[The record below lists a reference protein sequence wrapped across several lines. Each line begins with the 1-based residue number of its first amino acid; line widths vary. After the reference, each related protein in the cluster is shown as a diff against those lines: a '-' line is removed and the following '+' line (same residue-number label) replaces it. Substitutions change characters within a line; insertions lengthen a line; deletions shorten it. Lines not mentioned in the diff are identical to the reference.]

1 MRCVVLHESPKRI
14 RMKTP
19 LIHMSYRDADLLQ
32 YYIASL
38 PEVKEVSVDERTGN
52 AIVHFRKAS
61 ADDKE
66 RLMKALLAYN
76 PEDEAVTSLVPE
88 ETGREL
94 NREYQEKFIMQVLKH
109 NLYKLFLP
117 APIAIARTV
126 VKSVPFLIKAIKA
139 LCSGH
144 LKVET
149 LDGIAIAASIIRRD
163 FETASSI
170 MFLLD
175 TGEIL
180 EEWTR
185 KKSIGDLARSMSLQV
200 DKAWLYTED
209 GEIQVSINTVKK
221 DDHIIL
227 RNSDII
233 PLDGKVISGEM
244 TVNQSTMTGESEPV
258 VKKAGSYV
266 YAGTVVEEGECIVAV
281 TKESGKGKYDKI
293 VQMIEESEKLKSD
306 TEAKAYHLADS
317 LVPYSLAGFGLTY
330 LFTRNVTKAL
340 SFLMVDYSC
349 AMKLSMPLAVLSAI
363 REAREYGISIKGGKF
378 MEAVAEADTI
388 VFDKT
393 GTLTYATPKLMEI
406 ITFGGENPDEMLRVA
421 ACLEEHYPHSVANA
435 IVDGAKEKGLSHEE
449 LHSKVEYI
457 VAHGVS
463 SYIGKKKVVIG
474 SYHFVIE
481 DEHCLILA
489 DEKEKLDAIK
499 PEYSRIYLA
508 IDGMLTA
515 VLCIFDP
522 VRDEA
527 SLVMDE
533 LHKLGIKNICMM
545 TGDNLKTARAVA
557 EKIGI
562 DEFYAEVLPED
573 KAAYVRKQKEL
584 GHKVVMIGDGVNDS
598 PALSEA
604 DVGVAI
610 EAGAAIAR
618 EIADITISTDNLM
631 RLVTMRKISAALME
645 RIHSNYRFVIGFNS
659 TLIALGLSG
668 IMSPS
673 SSALLHNGST
683 ILTGVKSMTNLLGEQ
698 EL

>member
-1 MRCVVLHESPKRI
+1 
-14 RMKTP
+14 MKTP

-38 PEVKEVSVDERTGN
+38 PEVKEASVDERTGN
-52 AIVHFRKAS
+52 AVVNFRKAS
-61 ADDKE
+61 SDNKE
-66 RLMKALLAYN
+66 RLMKALLAYD

-88 ETGREL
+88 ETGRKL

-117 APIAIARTV
+117 TPISIARTV
-126 VKSVPFLIKAIKA
+126 VKSVPFLIKAAKA
-139 LCSGH
+139 LAGGH

-149 LDGIAIAASIIRRD
+149 LDGIAIAASLARRD

-170 MFLLD
+170 MFLLES
-175 TGEIL
+175 GEIL

-200 DKAWLYTED
+200 DKVWLSTDE
-209 GEIQVSINTVKK
+209 GEIQVSVNAVKK
-221 DDHIIL
+221 GDHIVL

-258 VKKAGSYV
+258 VKKADGYV
-266 YAGTVVEEGECIVAV
+266 YAGTVVEEGECIVEV
-281 TKESGKGKYDKI
+281 TRESGSGKYDKI
-293 VQMIEESEKLKSD
+293 VQMIEESEKLKSN
-306 TEAKAYHLADS
+306 TEAKAYRLADS

-349 AMKLSMPLAVLSAI
+349 AMKLSMPLSVLSAI

-393 GTLTYATPKLMEI
+393 GTLTYAAPKLMEVV
-406 ITFGGENPDEMLRVA
+406 TFGGEDPDEMLRVA

-463 SYIGKKKVVIG
+463 SYIGAKKVVIG

-481 DEHCLILA
+481 DEVCQIPA
-489 DEKEKLDAIK
+489 DEKDRLDDIK

-527 SLVMDE
+527 ALVMKE

-557 EKIGI
+557 AKIGI

-573 KAAYVRKQKEL
+573 KASYVRRQREL
-584 GHKVVMIGDGVNDS
+584 GHKVIMIGDGVNDS

-631 RLVTMRKISAALME
+631 RLVTMRKISAALMD

-683 ILTGVKSMTNLLGEQ
+683 ILTGVKSMTNLLDNQ

>member
-1 MRCVVLHESPKRI
+1 
-14 RMKTP
+14 MKTP

-38 PEVKEVSVDERTGN
+38 PEVKDASVDERTGN
-52 AIVHFRKAS
+52 AVVNFRKAS
-61 ADDKE
+61 SDNKE
-66 RLMKALLAYN
+66 RLMKALLAYD

-88 ETGREL
+88 ETGRKL

-117 APIAIARTV
+117 TPISIARTV
-126 VKSVPFLIKAIKA
+126 VKSVPFLIKAAKA
-139 LCSGH
+139 LAGGH

-149 LDGIAIAASIIRRD
+149 LDGIAIAASLARRD

-170 MFLLD
+170 MFLLES
-175 TGEIL
+175 GEIL

-200 DKAWLYTED
+200 DKVWLSTDE
-209 GEIQVSINTVKK
+209 GEIQVSVNAVKK
-221 DDHIIL
+221 GDHIVL

-258 VKKAGSYV
+258 VKKADGYV
-266 YAGTVVEEGECIVAV
+266 YAGTVVEEGECIVEV
-281 TKESGKGKYDKI
+281 TRESGSGKYDKI
-293 VQMIEESEKLKSD
+293 VQMIEESEKLKSN
-306 TEAKAYHLADS
+306 TEAKAYRLADS

-349 AMKLSMPLAVLSAI
+349 AMKLSMPLSVLSAI

-393 GTLTYATPKLMEI
+393 GTLTYAAPKLMEVV
-406 ITFGGENPDEMLRVA
+406 TFGGEDPDEMLRVA

-463 SYIGKKKVVIG
+463 SYIGAKKVVIG

-481 DEHCLILA
+481 DEGCQIPA
-489 DEKEKLDAIK
+489 DEKDRLDAIK

-527 SLVMDE
+527 ALVMKE

-557 EKIGI
+557 AKIGI

-573 KAAYVRKQKEL
+573 KASYVKKQREL
-584 GHKVVMIGDGVNDS
+584 GHKVIMIGDGVNDS

-631 RLVTMRKISAALME
+631 QLVTMRKISAALMD

-683 ILTGVKSMTNLLGEQ
+683 ILTGVKSMTNLLDNQ

>member
-38 PEVKEVSVDERTGN
+38 PEVKDASVDERTGN
-52 AIVHFRKAS
+52 AVVNFRKAS
-61 ADDKE
+61 SDNKE
-66 RLMKALLAYN
+66 RLMKALLAYD

-88 ETGREL
+88 ETGRKL

-117 APIAIARTV
+117 MPISIARTV
-126 VKSVPFLIKAIKA
+126 VKSVPFLIKAAKA
-139 LCSGH
+139 LAGGH

-149 LDGIAIAASIIRRD
+149 LDGIAIAASLARRD
-163 FETASSI
+163 FATASSI
-170 MFLLD
+170 MFLLES
-175 TGEIL
+175 GEIL

-200 DKAWLYTED
+200 DKVWLSTDE
-209 GEIQVSINTVKK
+209 GEIQVSVNAVRKG
-221 DDHIIL
+221 DHIVL

-258 VKKAGSYV
+258 VKKADGYV
-266 YAGTVVEEGECIVAV
+266 YAGTVVEEGECIVEV
-281 TKESGKGKYDKI
+281 TRESGNGKYDKI
-293 VQMIEESEKLKSD
+293 VQMIEESEKLKSN
-306 TEAKAYHLADS
+306 TEAKAYRLADS

-330 LFTRNVTKAL
+330 LFTGNVTKAL

-349 AMKLSMPLAVLSAI
+349 AMKLSMPLSVLSAI

-393 GTLTYATPKLMEI
+393 GTLTYAAPKLMEV
-406 ITFGGENPDEMLRVA
+406 ITFGGEDPDEMLRVA

-463 SYIGKKKVVIG
+463 SYIGAKKVVIG

-481 DEHCLILA
+481 DEGCQIPA
-489 DEKEKLDAIK
+489 DEKDRLDAIK

-527 SLVMDE
+527 ALVMKE
-533 LHKLGIKNICMM
+533 LHKLGIRNICMM

-557 EKIGI
+557 AKIGI

-573 KAAYVRKQKEL
+573 KASYVRRQREL
-584 GHKVVMIGDGVNDS
+584 GHKVIMIGDGVNDS

-631 RLVTMRKISAALME
+631 RLVTMRKISAALMD

-683 ILTGVKSMTNLLGEQ
+683 ILTGVKSMTNLLDNQ

>member
-1 MRCVVLHESPKRI
+1 
-14 RMKTP
+14 
-19 LIHMSYRDADLLQ
+19 
-32 YYIASL
+32 
-38 PEVKEVSVDERTGN
+38 
-52 AIVHFRKAS
+52 
-61 ADDKE
+61 
-66 RLMKALLAYN
+66 
-76 PEDEAVTSLVPE
+76 
-88 ETGREL
+88 
-94 NREYQEKFIMQVLKH
+94 
-109 NLYKLFLP
+109 
-117 APIAIARTV
+117 
-126 VKSVPFLIKAIKA
+126 
-139 LCSGH
+139 
-144 LKVET
+144 
-149 LDGIAIAASIIRRD
+149 
-163 FETASSI
+163 
-170 MFLLD
+170 
-175 TGEIL
+175 
-180 EEWTR
+180 
-185 KKSIGDLARSMSLQV
+185 
-200 DKAWLYTED
+200 
-209 GEIQVSINTVKK
+209 
-221 DDHIIL
+221 
-227 RNSDII
+227 
-233 PLDGKVISGEM
+233 M

-258 VKKAGSYV
+258 VKKVDGYV
-266 YAGTVVEEGECIVAV
+266 YAGTVVEEGECIVEV
-281 TKESGKGKYDKI
+281 TKESGSGKYDKI
-293 VQMIEESEKLKSD
+293 VQMIEESEKLKSN
-306 TEAKAYHLADS
+306 TEAKAYRLADS

-349 AMKLSMPLAVLSAI
+349 AMKLSMPLSVLSAI

-393 GTLTYATPKLMEI
+393 GTLTYATPKLMEV
-406 ITFGGENPDEMLRVA
+406 ITFGGEDPDEMLRVA

-435 IVDGAKEKGLSHEE
+435 IVDGAKEKNLSHEE

-463 SYIGKKKVVIG
+463 SYIGEKKVVIG

-481 DEHCLILA
+481 DEGCQIPA
-489 DEKEKLDAIK
+489 DEKDKLDAIK

-527 SLVMDE
+527 ALVMKE

-557 EKIGI
+557 AKIGI

-573 KAAYVRKQKEL
+573 KASYVKKQREL
-584 GHKVVMIGDGVNDS
+584 GHKVIMIGDGVNDS

-631 RLVTMRKISAALME
+631 QLVTMRKISAALMD

-683 ILTGVKSMTNLLGEQ
+683 IMTGLKSMTNLLDNQ

>member
-1 MRCVVLHESPKRI
+1 MRCVVLHESPRRI

-38 PEVKEVSVDERTGN
+38 PGVKEVSVDERTGN
-52 AIVHFRKAS
+52 AIVYFRKAS
-61 ADDKE
+61 TDDKE

-117 APIAIARTV
+117 APIAIARAV

-200 DKAWLYTED
+200 DKVWLCTED
-209 GEIQVSINTVKK
+209 GEIQVSVNTVKK
-221 DDHIIL
+221 GDRIIL

-233 PLDGKVISGEM
+233 PLDGKVINGEM

-258 VKKAGSYV
+258 VKKADSYV

-349 AMKLSMPLAVLSAI
+349 AMKLSMPLSVLSAI

-393 GTLTYATPKLMEI
+393 GTLTYATPKLMEV
-406 ITFGGENPDEMLRVA
+406 ITFGEEDSDEMLRVA

-463 SYIGKKKVVIG
+463 SYIGEKKVVIG

-481 DEHCLILA
+481 DEHCRIPA
-489 DEKEKLDAIK
+489 EEKEKLDAIK

-527 SLVMDE
+527 PLVMKE

-683 ILTGVKSMTNLLGEQ
+683 ILTGVKSMTNLLDEQ

>member
-1 MRCVVLHESPKRI
+1 M
-14 RMKTP
+14 
-19 LIHMSYRDADLLQ
+19 
-32 YYIASL
+32 
-38 PEVKEVSVDERTGN
+38 
-52 AIVHFRKAS
+52 
-61 ADDKE
+61 
-66 RLMKALLAYN
+66 
-76 PEDEAVTSLVPE
+76 
-88 ETGREL
+88 
-94 NREYQEKFIMQVLKH
+94 
-109 NLYKLFLP
+109 
-117 APIAIARTV
+117 
-126 VKSVPFLIKAIKA
+126 
-139 LCSGH
+139 
-144 LKVET
+144 ET

-200 DKAWLYTED
+200 DKVWLCTED
-209 GEIQVSINTVKK
+209 GEIQVSVNTVKK
-221 DDHIIL
+221 GDRIIL

-233 PLDGKVISGEM
+233 PLDGKVINGEM

-258 VKKAGSYV
+258 VKKVDSYV

-317 LVPYSLAGFGLTY
+317 LVPYSLVGFGLTY

-349 AMKLSMPLAVLSAI
+349 AMKLSMPLSVLSAI

-393 GTLTYATPKLMEI
+393 GTLTYATPKLMEV
-406 ITFGGENPDEMLRVA
+406 ITFGGESSDEMLRVA

-463 SYIGKKKVVIG
+463 SYIGEKKVVIG
-474 SYHFVIE
+474 SCHFVIE
-481 DEHCLILA
+481 DEHCRIPA
-489 DEKEKLDAIK
+489 EEKEKLDAIK

-527 SLVMDE
+527 SLVMKE

-683 ILTGVKSMTNLLGEQ
+683 ILTGVKSMTNLLDEQ
-698 EL
+698 EV

>member
-1 MRCVVLHESPKRI
+1 MRCVVLHESPRRI

-38 PEVKEVSVDERTGN
+38 PGVKEVSVDERTGN
-52 AIVHFRKAS
+52 AIVYFRKAS
-61 ADDKE
+61 TDDKE

-200 DKAWLYTED
+200 DKVWLCTKD
-209 GEIQVSINTVKK
+209 GEIQVSVNTVKK
-221 DDHIIL
+221 GDRIIL

-281 TKESGKGKYDKI
+281 AKESGKGKYDKI

-349 AMKLSMPLAVLSAI
+349 AMKLSMPLSVLSAI

-481 DEHCLILA
+481 DEHCLIPA

-533 LHKLGIKNICMM
+533 LYKLGIKNICMM

-557 EKIGI
+557 ENIGI

>member
-1 MRCVVLHESPKRI
+1 
-14 RMKTP
+14 MKTP

-38 PEVKEVSVDERTGN
+38 PEVKEASVDERTGN
-52 AIVHFRKAS
+52 AVVNFRKAS
-61 ADDKE
+61 SDNKE
-66 RLMKALLAYN
+66 RLMKALLAYD

-88 ETGREL
+88 ETGRKL

-117 APIAIARTV
+117 TPISIARTV
-126 VKSVPFLIKAIKA
+126 VKSVPFLIKAAKA
-139 LCSGH
+139 LAGGH

-149 LDGIAIAASIIRRD
+149 LDGIAIAASLARRD

-170 MFLLD
+170 MFLLES
-175 TGEIL
+175 GEIL

-200 DKAWLYTED
+200 DKVWLSTDE
-209 GEIQVSINTVKK
+209 GEIQVSVNAVKK
-221 DDHIIL
+221 GDHIVL

-258 VKKAGSYV
+258 VKKADGYV
-266 YAGTVVEEGECIVAV
+266 YAGTVVEEGECIVEV
-281 TKESGKGKYDKI
+281 TRESGSGKYDKI
-293 VQMIEESEKLKSD
+293 VQMIEESEKLKSN
-306 TEAKAYHLADS
+306 TEAKAYRLADS

-349 AMKLSMPLAVLSAI
+349 AMKLSMPLSVLSAI

-393 GTLTYATPKLMEI
+393 GTLTYAAPKLMEVV
-406 ITFGGENPDEMLRVA
+406 TFGGEDPDEMLRVA

-463 SYIGKKKVVIG
+463 SYIGAKKVVIG

-481 DEHCLILA
+481 DEGCQIPA
-489 DEKEKLDAIK
+489 DEKDRLDAIK

-527 SLVMDE
+527 ALVMKE

-557 EKIGI
+557 AKIGI

-573 KAAYVRKQKEL
+573 KASYVRRQREL
-584 GHKVVMIGDGVNDS
+584 GHKVIMIGDGVNDS

-631 RLVTMRKISAALME
+631 RLVTMRKISAALMD

-683 ILTGVKSMTNLLGEQ
+683 ILTGVKSMTNLLDNQ

>member
-1 MRCVVLHESPKRI
+1 
-14 RMKTP
+14 
-19 LIHMSYRDADLLQ
+19 
-32 YYIASL
+32 
-38 PEVKEVSVDERTGN
+38 
-52 AIVHFRKAS
+52 
-61 ADDKE
+61 
-66 RLMKALLAYN
+66 
-76 PEDEAVTSLVPE
+76 
-88 ETGREL
+88 
-94 NREYQEKFIMQVLKH
+94 
-109 NLYKLFLP
+109 
-117 APIAIARTV
+117 
-126 VKSVPFLIKAIKA
+126 
-139 LCSGH
+139 
-144 LKVET
+144 
-149 LDGIAIAASIIRRD
+149 
-163 FETASSI
+163 
-170 MFLLD
+170 
-175 TGEIL
+175 
-180 EEWTR
+180 
-185 KKSIGDLARSMSLQV
+185 
-200 DKAWLYTED
+200 
-209 GEIQVSINTVKK
+209 
-221 DDHIIL
+221 
-227 RNSDII
+227 
-233 PLDGKVISGEM
+233 
-244 TVNQSTMTGESEPV
+244 
-258 VKKAGSYV
+258 
-266 YAGTVVEEGECIVAV
+266 
-281 TKESGKGKYDKI
+281 
-293 VQMIEESEKLKSD
+293 MIEESEKLKSD

-349 AMKLSMPLAVLSAI
+349 AMKLSMPLSVLSAI

-393 GTLTYATPKLMEI
+393 GTLTYATPKLMEV
-406 ITFGGENPDEMLRVA
+406 ITFGGEASDEMLRVA

-463 SYIGKKKVVIG
+463 SYIGEKKVVIG

-481 DEHCLILA
+481 DEHCRIPA
-489 DEKEKLDAIK
+489 EEKEKLDAIK

-527 SLVMDE
+527 SLVMKE

-683 ILTGVKSMTNLLGEQ
+683 ILTGVKSMTYLLDEQ
-698 EL
+698 EV

>member
-38 PEVKEVSVDERTGN
+38 PEVKEASVDERTGN
-52 AIVHFRKAS
+52 AVVNFRKAS
-61 ADDKE
+61 SDNKE
-66 RLMKALLAYN
+66 RLMKALLAYD

-88 ETGREL
+88 ETGRKL

-117 APIAIARTV
+117 TPISIARTV
-126 VKSVPFLIKAIKA
+126 VKSVPFLIKAAKA
-139 LCSGH
+139 LAGGH

-149 LDGIAIAASIIRRD
+149 LDGIAIAASLARRD

-170 MFLLD
+170 MFLLES
-175 TGEIL
+175 GEIL

-200 DKAWLYTED
+200 DKVWLSTDE
-209 GEIQVSINTVKK
+209 GEIQVSVNAVKK
-221 DDHIIL
+221 GDHIVL

-258 VKKAGSYV
+258 VKKADGYV
-266 YAGTVVEEGECIVAV
+266 YAGTVVEEGECIVEV
-281 TKESGKGKYDKI
+281 TRESGSGKYDKI
-293 VQMIEESEKLKSD
+293 VQMIEESEKLKSN
-306 TEAKAYHLADS
+306 TEAKAYRLADS

-349 AMKLSMPLAVLSAI
+349 AMKLSMPLSVLSAI

-393 GTLTYATPKLMEI
+393 GTLTYAAPKLMEVV
-406 ITFGGENPDEMLRVA
+406 TFGGEDPDEMLRVA

-463 SYIGKKKVVIG
+463 SYIGAKKVVIG

-481 DEHCLILA
+481 DEVCQIPA
-489 DEKEKLDAIK
+489 DEKDRLDDIK

-527 SLVMDE
+527 ALVMKE

-557 EKIGI
+557 AKIGI

-573 KAAYVRKQKEL
+573 KASYVRRQREL
-584 GHKVVMIGDGVNDS
+584 GHKVIMIGDGVNDS

-631 RLVTMRKISAALME
+631 RLVTMRKISAALMD

-683 ILTGVKSMTNLLGEQ
+683 ILTGVKSMTNLLDNQ

>member
-1 MRCVVLHESPKRI
+1 
-14 RMKTP
+14 MKTP

-38 PEVKEVSVDERTGN
+38 PEVKEASVDERTGN
-52 AIVHFRKAS
+52 AVVNFRKAS
-61 ADDKE
+61 SDNKE
-66 RLMKALLAYN
+66 RLMKALLAYD

-88 ETGREL
+88 ETGRKL

-117 APIAIARTV
+117 TPISIARTV
-126 VKSVPFLIKAIKA
+126 VKSVPFLIKAAKA
-139 LCSGH
+139 LAGGH

-149 LDGIAIAASIIRRD
+149 LDGIAIAASLVRRD
-163 FETASSI
+163 FATASSI
-170 MFLLD
+170 MFLLES
-175 TGEIL
+175 GEIL

-200 DKAWLYTED
+200 DKVWLSTDE
-209 GEIQVSINTVKK
+209 GEIQVSVNTVKK
-221 DDHIIL
+221 GDHIVL

-233 PLDGKVISGEM
+233 PLDGKVVSGEM

-258 VKKAGSYV
+258 VKKADGYV
-266 YAGTVVEEGECIVAV
+266 YAGTVVEEGECIVEV
-281 TKESGKGKYDKI
+281 TRESGSGKYDKI
-293 VQMIEESEKLKSD
+293 VRMIEESEKLKSN
-306 TEAKAYHLADS
+306 TEAKAYRLADS

-349 AMKLSMPLAVLSAI
+349 AMKLSMPLSVLSAI

-393 GTLTYATPKLMEI
+393 GTLTYAAPKLMEVV
-406 ITFGGENPDEMLRVA
+406 TFGGEDPDEMLRVA

-463 SYIGKKKVVIG
+463 SYIGAKKVVIG

-481 DEHCLILA
+481 DEGCQIPA
-489 DEKEKLDAIK
+489 DEKDRLDAIK

-527 SLVMDE
+527 ALVMKE

-557 EKIGI
+557 AKIGI

-573 KAAYVRKQKEL
+573 KASYVRRQREL
-584 GHKVVMIGDGVNDS
+584 GHKVIMIGDGVNDS

-631 RLVTMRKISAALME
+631 RLVTMRKISAALMD

-683 ILTGVKSMTNLLGEQ
+683 ILTGVKSMTNLLDNQ

>member
-1 MRCVVLHESPKRI
+1 
-14 RMKTP
+14 MKTP

-38 PEVKEVSVDERTGN
+38 PGVKEVSVDERTGN
-52 AIVHFRKAS
+52 AIVYFRKAS
-61 ADDKE
+61 TDDKE

-200 DKAWLYTED
+200 DKVWLCTKD
-209 GEIQVSINTVKK
+209 GEIQVSVNTVKK
-221 DDHIIL
+221 GDRIIL

-281 TKESGKGKYDKI
+281 AKESGKGKYDKI

-349 AMKLSMPLAVLSAI
+349 AMKLSMPLSVLSAI

-481 DEHCLILA
+481 DEHCLIPA

-683 ILTGVKSMTNLLGEQ
+683 ILTGVKSMTNLLDEQ
-698 EL
+698 EV

>member
-1 MRCVVLHESPKRI
+1 
-14 RMKTP
+14 
-19 LIHMSYRDADLLQ
+19 
-32 YYIASL
+32 
-38 PEVKEVSVDERTGN
+38 
-52 AIVHFRKAS
+52 
-61 ADDKE
+61 
-66 RLMKALLAYN
+66 
-76 PEDEAVTSLVPE
+76 
-88 ETGREL
+88 
-94 NREYQEKFIMQVLKH
+94 
-109 NLYKLFLP
+109 
-117 APIAIARTV
+117 
-126 VKSVPFLIKAIKA
+126 
-139 LCSGH
+139 
-144 LKVET
+144 
-149 LDGIAIAASIIRRD
+149 
-163 FETASSI
+163 
-170 MFLLD
+170 
-175 TGEIL
+175 
-180 EEWTR
+180 
-185 KKSIGDLARSMSLQV
+185 
-200 DKAWLYTED
+200 
-209 GEIQVSINTVKK
+209 
-221 DDHIIL
+221 
-227 RNSDII
+227 
-233 PLDGKVISGEM
+233 
-244 TVNQSTMTGESEPV
+244 
-258 VKKAGSYV
+258 
-266 YAGTVVEEGECIVAV
+266 
-281 TKESGKGKYDKI
+281 
-293 VQMIEESEKLKSD
+293 
-306 TEAKAYHLADS
+306 
-317 LVPYSLAGFGLTY
+317 
-330 LFTRNVTKAL
+330 
-340 SFLMVDYSC
+340 
-349 AMKLSMPLAVLSAI
+349 
-363 REAREYGISIKGGKF
+363 

-393 GTLTYATPKLMEI
+393 GTLTYAAPKLMEV
-406 ITFGGENPDEMLRVA
+406 ITFGGEDPDEMLRVA

-463 SYIGKKKVVIG
+463 SYIGAKKVVIG

-481 DEHCLILA
+481 DEGCQIPA
-489 DEKEKLDAIK
+489 DEKDRLDAIK

-527 SLVMDE
+527 ALVMKE
-533 LHKLGIKNICMM
+533 LHKLGIRNICMM

-557 EKIGI
+557 AKIGI

-573 KAAYVRKQKEL
+573 KASYVRRQREL
-584 GHKVVMIGDGVNDS
+584 GHKVIMIGDGVNDS

-631 RLVTMRKISAALME
+631 RLVTMRKISAALMD

-683 ILTGVKSMTNLLGEQ
+683 ILTGVKSMTNLLDNQ

>member
-52 AIVHFRKAS
+52 AVVNFRKAS
-61 ADDKE
+61 SDNKE

-144 LKVET
+144 LKVEA

-200 DKAWLYTED
+200 DKVWLCTKD

-330 LFTRNVTKAL
+330 LFTGNATKAL

-349 AMKLSMPLAVLSAI
+349 AMKLSMPLSVLSAI

-481 DEHCLILA
+481 DEHCLIPA

-618 EIADITISTDNLM
+618 EIAHITISTDNLM

-668 IMSPS
+668 TMSPS

-698 EL
+698 EV

>member
-1 MRCVVLHESPKRI
+1 
-14 RMKTP
+14 MKTP

-38 PEVKEVSVDERTGN
+38 PGVKEVSVDERTGN
-52 AIVHFRKAS
+52 AIVYFRKAS
-61 ADDKE
+61 TDDKE

-139 LCSGH
+139 VCSGH

-200 DKAWLYTED
+200 DKVWLYTED
-209 GEIQVSINTVKK
+209 GEIQVSVNTVKK
-221 DDHIIL
+221 GNRIIL

-281 TKESGKGKYDKI
+281 AKESGKGKYDKI

-349 AMKLSMPLAVLSAI
+349 AMKLSMPLSVLSAI

-481 DEHCLILA
+481 DEHCLIPA

>member
-1 MRCVVLHESPKRI
+1 MRCVVLHESPRRI

-38 PEVKEVSVDERTGN
+38 PGVKEVSVDERTGN
-52 AIVHFRKAS
+52 AIVYFRKAS
-61 ADDKE
+61 TDNKE

-117 APIAIARTV
+117 APIAIARTI

-200 DKAWLYTED
+200 DKVWLCTKD
-209 GEIQVSINTVKK
+209 GEIQVSVNTVKK

-281 TKESGKGKYDKI
+281 AKESGKGKYDKI

-349 AMKLSMPLAVLSAI
+349 AMKLSMPLSVLSAI

-393 GTLTYATPKLMEI
+393 GTLTYATPKLMEV
-406 ITFGGENPDEMLRVA
+406 ITFGGEDSDEMLRVA

-481 DEHCLILA
+481 DEHCLIPA

-683 ILTGVKSMTNLLGEQ
+683 ILTGVKSMTNLLDEQ
-698 EL
+698 EV

>member
-1 MRCVVLHESPKRI
+1 
-14 RMKTP
+14 MKTP

-38 PEVKEVSVDERTGN
+38 PEVKDTSVDERTGN
-52 AIVHFRKAS
+52 AVVNFRKAS
-61 ADDKE
+61 SDNKE
-66 RLMKALLAYN
+66 RLMKALLAYD

-88 ETGREL
+88 ETGRKL

-117 APIAIARTV
+117 TPVSIARTV
-126 VKSVPFLIKAIKA
+126 VKSVPFLIKAAKA
-139 LCSGH
+139 LAGGH

-149 LDGIAIAASIIRRD
+149 LDGIAIAASLARRD
-163 FETASSI
+163 FATASSI
-170 MFLLD
+170 MFLLES
-175 TGEIL
+175 GEIL

-200 DKAWLYTED
+200 DNVWLSTDE
-209 GEIQVSINTVKK
+209 GEIQVSVNAVRKG
-221 DDHIIL
+221 DHIVL

-258 VKKAGSYV
+258 VKKADGYV
-266 YAGTVVEEGECIVAV
+266 YAGTVVEEGECIVEV
-281 TKESGKGKYDKI
+281 TRESGNGKYDKI
-293 VQMIEESEKLKSD
+293 VQMIEESEKLKSN
-306 TEAKAYHLADS
+306 TEAKAYRLADS

-330 LFTRNVTKAL
+330 LFSGNVTKAL

-349 AMKLSMPLAVLSAI
+349 AMKLSMPLSVLSAI

-393 GTLTYATPKLMEI
+393 GTLTYAAPKLMEV
-406 ITFGGENPDEMLRVA
+406 ITFGGEDPDEMLRVA

-463 SYIGKKKVVIG
+463 SYIGAKKVVIG

-481 DEHCLILA
+481 DEGCQIPA
-489 DEKEKLDAIK
+489 DEKDRLDAIK

-527 SLVMDE
+527 ALVMKE
-533 LHKLGIKNICMM
+533 LHKLGIRNICMM

-557 EKIGI
+557 AKIGI

-573 KAAYVRKQKEL
+573 KASYVRRQREL
-584 GHKVVMIGDGVNDS
+584 GHKVIMIGDGVNDS

-631 RLVTMRKISAALME
+631 RLVTMRKISAALMD

-683 ILTGVKSMTNLLGEQ
+683 ILTGVKSMTNLLDNQ